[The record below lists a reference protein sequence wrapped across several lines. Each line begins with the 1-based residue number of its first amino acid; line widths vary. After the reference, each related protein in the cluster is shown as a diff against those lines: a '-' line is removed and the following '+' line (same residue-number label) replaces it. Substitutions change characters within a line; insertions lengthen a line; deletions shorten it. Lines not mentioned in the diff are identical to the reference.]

1 MKRESRK
8 GTDVL
13 KNIRIL
19 LPKGDVF
26 RRMFALFL
34 ACVMLFSA
42 TPVQAFAQEDT
53 SYLIEETNPQEDV
66 NLIEDTGLTET
77 VNLGEDIN
85 LSGDTGP
92 SEGTEL
98 SENTNTTEDSELIIE
113 GEESEANPLET
124 EGEESEANP
133 TETEGEEAIEETVQ
147 TEMEDP
153 IDDTELLEGTETTE
167 NLQPEETLPK
177 DITNCMD
184 QLTLSM
190 KKWWYEDQEN
200 TVDVTEEKYVDFSEF
215 IQDPD
220 EPVWAGVSLKYEAVG
235 FQEGDWFTVVLPE
248 QFEDVQIEE
257 GFVFPEGMEGSLK
270 ELEEPEQG
278 TELTMRFST
287 VEETFDGELPLQF
300 RLSAL
305 EDVSIL
311 LQEDADR
318 QNEYV
323 VIPPFADTEQEG
335 RVGVFSLRSGKAETN
350 TFSIKGKIVFDENLG
365 GTDWRSILR
374 PLEFDQNI
382 KLIATYQDASGVDH
396 TVEYY
401 AQDSAP
407 QDAFY
412 LMMTHDGEGGGSFEI
427 INVPKNVTLENGFN
441 AEVTKY
447 NVSVY
452 TQYPYYENENGG
464 FDVTDTGATQT
475 VSTLRLKVKSQNL
488 TLDPNVVGDQTPATF
503 PMDVTFT
510 KSSGAVTEQST
521 LSKTVNPTN
530 TAPTII

>member
-323 VIPPFADTEQEG
+323 VIPPFAETEQEG
-335 RVGVFSLRSGKAETN
+335 MVGVFSLRSGKAETN
-350 TFSIKGKIVFDENLG
+350 TFSIKGEIVFDENLG
-365 GTDWRSILR
+365 GTD
-374 PLEFDQNI
+374 
-382 KLIATYQDASGVDH
+382 
-396 TVEYY
+396 
-401 AQDSAP
+401 
-407 QDAFY
+407 
-412 LMMTHDGEGGGSFEI
+412 
-427 INVPKNVTLENGFN
+427 
-441 AEVTKY
+441 
-447 NVSVY
+447 
-452 TQYPYYENENGG
+452 
-464 FDVTDTGATQT
+464 
-475 VSTLRLKVKSQNL
+475 
-488 TLDPNVVGDQTPATF
+488 
-503 PMDVTFT
+503 
-510 KSSGAVTEQST
+510 
-521 LSKTVNPTN
+521 
-530 TAPTII
+530 